1 MNFPYTISLL
11 FLSMKIEKNLE
22 IGFYQIHNCDNV
34 NVAKAHFFQSV
45 DHLEGL
51 IYTKYTEKLELKN
64 IHNNDWASYPLP
76 LE

>member
-1 MNFPYTISLL
+1 
-11 FLSMKIEKNLE
+11 
-22 IGFYQIHNCDNV
+22 
-34 NVAKAHFFQSV
+34 V

-51 IYTKYTEKLELKN
+51 IYTTYTEKLELKN